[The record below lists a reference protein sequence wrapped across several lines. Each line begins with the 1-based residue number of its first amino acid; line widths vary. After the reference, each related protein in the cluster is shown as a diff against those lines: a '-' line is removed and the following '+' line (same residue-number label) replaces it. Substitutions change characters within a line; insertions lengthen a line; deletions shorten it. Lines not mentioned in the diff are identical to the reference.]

1 MKVNPQI
8 DEETKKE
15 EESLKVESETEEQ
28 MQIAGVKV
36 NPQISDAG
44 KINVNSQIR
53 DLEKNE
59 ADSKGNDNT
68 QKEKVDL
75 QIRDAEENATV
86 NPWIR
91 DTEKKVTVTP
101 QISDW
106 DEDSD
111 TVSEETEPEKQVEEI
126 TADEVSKFLM

>member
-1 MKVNPQI
+1 MNPQI
-8 DEETKKE
+8 DDETKKE
-15 EESLKVESETEEQ
+15 EELSEVESETEEQ

-44 KINVNSQIR
+44 KMNVNSQIS
-53 DLEKNE
+53 DMEKNE
-59 ADSKGNDNT
+59 ADSKVNDDT

-75 QIRDAEENATV
+75 QIRDTEESATV
-86 NPWIR
+86 NPWTR

-101 QISDW
+101 QIGEW

-111 TVSEETEPEKQVEEI
+111 TVSRKAEKEKQVEEI